1 MCIHK
6 YSTIDFLFYVFCIY
20 FSLKV
25 RRQSNEIAKQL
36 REKVHNEKEI
46 QLRKLA
52 QTKEKELNE
61 WKCNEL
67 NKIEKDYENC
77 MANFGAAHKAAQDY
91 NVEQGLFKEKRKE
104 YDLLAAERGRS
115 SMQQEQRRR
124 EKEVEEKLIKKKR
137 LRQKTIGVQADL
149 LKRDSDNCED
159 EDEEGECRVS
169 TFKSKSN
176 PPRQLS
182 AKNNYNPKNY
192 TSNSVESFTQ
202 NEGSE
207 DSTSNEESLEFN
219 QITNLL
225 KQKCWENSDSEPMK
239 KNQNNR
245 DNEVRIENLSSDESD
260 EVINARYSPPPPLR
274 PKMSKSTSKRS
285 SLKPEAATSS
295 KTKSPRKSATSKK
308 QPNKEYSNAV
318 QYHDIGNKFT
328 RSYIPEDNLVTY
340 HKTSKGR
347 PNAMQEAKDHEQNS
361 YRGMNADILRYVFKL
376 KFHCICSFR

>member
-1 MCIHK
+1 M
-6 YSTIDFLFYVFCIY
+6 
-20 FSLKV
+20 

-67 NKIEKDYENC
+67 NNIEKDYENC
-77 MANFGAAHKAAQDY
+77 MANFGAAHKAALGY
-91 NVEQGLFKEKRKE
+91 NVEQGIFRKKRHE
-104 YDLLAAERGRS
+104 FDLMAAERGRS

-124 EKEVEEKLIKKKR
+124 EKEAEEKLLKKKK

-149 LKRDSDNCED
+149 LKKQRSFGREIINLSNYEDTENFED
-159 EDEEGECRVS
+159 EGEEGGCRVS

-176 PPRQLS
+176 PPRQTS
-182 AKNNYNPKNY
+182 AKSSYNPKNF

-202 NEGSE
+202 NEGSDQTE

-225 KQKCWENSDSEPMK
+225 KQKCWEHSDNEPLK
-239 KNQNNR
+239 KNQNY
-245 DNEVRIENLSSDESD
+245 EVRIEDLSSDESD
-260 EVINARYSPPPPLR
+260 DIINERYSPSPPPMR
-274 PKMSKSTSKRS
+274 TKSAKSSAKRGI
-285 SLKPEAATSS
+285 LKPEAATSS
-295 KTKSPRKSATSKK
+295 KTKSPRKQTTTKK
-308 QPNKEYSNAV
+308 KPNKEDSNAV
-318 QYHDIGNKFT
+318 QYHDIGNKYT
-328 RSYIPEDNLVTY
+328 RSYIPEEDLVTY
-340 HKTSKGR
+340 HKSSKGK

-361 YRGMNADILRYVFKL
+361 YRGMNADILRYVFTSSSTIQL
-376 KFHCICSFR
+376 SLTFLNL